1 MGLGMARPGAVISSL
16 PEVPGDELDQDE
28 IDQEGAEGLDDQFE
42 DNDDPANADA
52 QAEGYADAA
61 ERTAME
67 AEAHA
72 QGWRPLEQYRGKPGG
87 WVNAKTFIERGKNY
101 LPFVQKELRESKET
115 IGRMS
120 GEMEQLRTLVASTQ
134 KDMQQ
139 LLDFSRRANQAGYDR
154 AVKDLK
160 EQQREAVTAGDVAT
174 FDKIEGQLEQMAE
187 AREEGAEEPAPRTPA
202 REAAPQP
209 QPAIGIP
216 QEYQDFMA
224 ENPWFNTD
232 RVLNSAM
239 IAEHNAII
247 EEAPGMPLYEQLEKA
262 KEAVVAR
269 FPKKFGVDAPAP
281 QQQQQQPRRPA
292 APLPPRG
299 HGGRQPVPRGGE
311 DPIESLTDPRER
323 ADARAG
329 YLSAKKSMPNLTKAE
344 YMEIFSNPHG
354 DVLDT
359 ISRNKPRK

>member
-1 MGLGMARPGAVISSL
+1 MGLGMARPGAISSSL
-16 PEVPGDELDQDE
+16 PEVPEDEIDQDE
-28 IDQEGAEGLDDQFE
+28 IDQDVDNQFE
-42 DNDDPANADA
+42 DEDNPEDAAA
-52 QAEGYADAA
+52 QADGYADAA
-61 ERTAME
+61 EKTAME

-120 GEMEQLRTLVASTQ
+120 GEMEQLRTLVATTQ
-134 KDMQQ
+134 SDMAK

-160 EQQREAVTAGDVAT
+160 EQQREAVAAGDVTT

-187 AREEGAEEPAPRTPA
+187 AREEGTEEPAPAP
-202 REAAPQP
+202 APQP
-209 QPAIGIP
+209 KPAIGIP

-247 EEAPGMPLYEQLEKA
+247 EESPGMSLADQLEAA

-269 FPKKFGVDAPAP
+269 FPKKFGVDAAAPPAP
-281 QQQQQQPRRPA
+281 PRERRPA
-292 APLPPRG
+292 APLPPRNQ
-299 HGGRQPVPRGGE
+299 GGRSPAPRGGD
-311 DPIESLTDPRER
+311 DPIEALADPQER
-323 ADARAG
+323 AQARQG
-329 YLSAKKSMPNLTKAE
+329 YASAKRSMPNLTKAE
-344 YMEIFSNPHG
+344 YMEIFNDPHR

-359 ISRNKPRK
+359 IARNKPSRK